1 MSTIESPELE
11 INNEFDVNALLLPA
25 LRQYKHNDCSGFVAA
40 YDYAETQKIALN
52 LLKDIKKLL
61 EISNSCLEI
70 SKDTLQII
78 KLEDAAK

>member
-1 MSTIESPELE
+1 
-11 INNEFDVNALLLPA
+11 
-25 LRQYKHNDCSGFVAA
+25 VAA
-40 YDYAETQKIALN
+40 YDYAETQKIALE

-70 SKDTLQII
+70 SKDSLQIG